1 MAEADAVWLTLI
13 GPKGRFP
20 LGRLTALGFD
30 PELDGERSDVDLI
43 RLKFRATADLERGDL
58 AGFLREHLD
67 AVVTQL
73 R

>member
-1 MAEADAVWLTLI
+1 LT
-13 GPKGRFP
+13 G
-20 LGRLTALGFD
+20 LGFD